1 MREALRLEGLEP
13 DNLLAFL
20 ALLGLL
26 RALEEADGSFLPR
39 AAWDVDIHPMR
50 PRLFLSRPVEP
61 ESIAE
66 AVDKGIVVLSKGYNF
81 DGRKDLNYSRDDC
94 RTLLEQEGREA
105 ILGSRWRVDLLA
117 SLMSD
122 AAIEKNSIDPTPL
135 CLLTGQGHQ
144 HFLERLAKVP
154 SFSEPLRRSQK
165 GKKVHVFS
173 AQCIAETL
181 FHPWHY
187 GDPTPSFRWDP
198 QEERRYALL
207 YGDPSKTNTTTQHG
221 ANRLAAVGI
230 GTLTLVPQLRS
241 NSVRANILGG
251 SFEKGEFSFAWPIW
265 RKPATLSAIRGM
277 LAHPGLRKENGLSH
291 LGVDY
296 VMVARRIQ
304 YGYYSNFV
312 RAVPLHR
319 L

>member
-50 PRLFLSRPVEP
+50 PKLFLSRPVEP

-66 AVDKGIVVLSKGYNF
+66 AVDKGMMALSKAYYF

-94 RTLLEQEGREA
+94 RMLLKQECQKA
-105 ILGSRWRVDLLA
+105 DLGTRWRVDLLA

-122 AAIEKNSIDPTPL
+122 AAIEKNGIDPTPL

-154 SFSEPLRRSQK
+154 NFSEAHASPI
-165 GKKVHVFS
+165 
-173 AQCIAETL
+173 QCIIETL
-181 FHPWHY
+181 FHPWHRRNQ
-187 GDPTPSFRWDP
+187 TPAFRWDP

-251 SFEKGEFSFAWPIW
+251 SLEKGEFSFAWPIW
-265 RKPATLSAIRGM
+265 REPATLSAIRSM
-277 LAHPGLRKENGLSH
+277 LAHSGLRKESGLSH

-319 L
+319 LGS